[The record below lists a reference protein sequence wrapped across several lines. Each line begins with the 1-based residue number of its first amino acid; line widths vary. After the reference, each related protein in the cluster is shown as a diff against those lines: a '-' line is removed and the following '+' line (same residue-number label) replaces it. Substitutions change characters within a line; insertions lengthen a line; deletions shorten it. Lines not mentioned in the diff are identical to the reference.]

1 MIEWDYEFSY
11 GKKEV
16 RLDTEQVVSHI
27 INDND
32 ERGELEDL
40 RAKIDK
46 LTEFVSNIVSYLP
59 DEAQEKIVRD
69 ISWCWKPFKEL

>member
-1 MIEWDYEFSY
+1 MIEWEYEFSY

-69 ISWCWKPFKEL
+69 VSWCWKPLKEL

>member
-1 MIEWDYEFSY
+1 MIEWEYEFNF
-11 GKKEV
+11 GKKAA
-16 RLDTEQVVSHI
+16 RLDTEQVVSYI

-46 LTEFVSNIVSYLP
+46 LTEFVANLVNYLP
-59 DEAQEKIVRD
+59 DDAQEKIVRD
-69 ISWCWKPFKEL
+69 VSWSWKPLKEL